1 MNYTTSIIPLTVI
14 DVVEDDARRLLK
26 PAIDTS
32 DGRFSEDT
40 VMTAIKSGFYQL
52 WMVFDEDNRP
62 AAAFVMELIGRAGW
76 KKFLQKNGWSAT
88 YLVCERNFDKEA
100 LEEEEE
106 AA

>member
-62 AAAFVMELIGRAGW
+62 AAAFVTGRGV
-76 KKFLQKNGWSAT
+76 SAQDDAEFIV
-88 YLVCERNFDKEA
+88 LRWRRPRRMA
-100 LEEEEE
+100 
-106 AA
+106 

>member
-1 MNYTTSIIPLTVI
+1 MLNLLFCGG
-14 DVVEDDARRLLK
+14 EDLEGWHENVLVLLEQYAR
-26 PAIDTS
+26 DH
-32 DGRFSEDT
+32 GC
-40 VMTAIKSGFYQL
+40 SG
-52 WMVFDEDNRP
+52 
-62 AAAFVMELIGRAGW
+62 MELIGRAGW